1 VSRDGFLK
9 IVERV
14 LPRRDVVVDDAT
26 RAVLG
31 RIYDW
36 ATG

>member
-1 VSRDGFLK
+1 MSRDGFLK
-9 IVERV
+9 VVERV
-14 LPRRDVVVDDAT
+14 LPRRDVEVTEET

-36 ATG
+36 TTK